1 MGCVPITPVGAQLQS
16 DTATSAG
23 WVELDSVDTGA
34 LTRYYPLTI
43 TPTQFVGVA
52 QSTRQHLIL
61 RSFGVE
67 ETASS
72 AANVKKAPLLVYLY
86 GSQSPTAPV
95 LGSVYEASTVRLLA
109 VVPIATTDYVRVSS
123 TVWRAIVNPDDYIRT
138 EATTD
143 ATSIWAVVVSDQST
157 TLTYAASAAMRLYM
171 VTESGT
177 AL

>member
-16 DTATSAG
+16 DTATTAG
-23 WVELDSVDTGA
+23 WVELDSVSTSA

-43 TPTQFVGVA
+43 TPTQFVGMA
-52 QSTRQHLIL
+52 QTTRQHLIL
-61 RSFGVE
+61 REFAVE

-72 AANVKKAPLLVYLY
+72 AANIKKAPLLVYLY

-95 LGSVYEASTVRLLA
+95 LGSVYNASTVRLLA
-109 VVPIATTDYVRVSS
+109 VVSIPAANYVRVSD
-123 TVWRAIVNPDDYIRT
+123 TVWRAIVTPNDYVRT
-138 EATTD
+138 ESSSD
-143 ATSIWAVVVSDQST
+143 ATSVWAVVVSDQAT